1 MYYVPVF
8 ASFCRSGI
16 QIWLGWVL
24 WLIFS
29 HIILK
34 VEAILTE
41 EARFPSTLGSLSERC
56 VSLGVVGLEGSVP
69 HWLLAG
75 GCPQFLALW
84 ASLLGVHNMAAGFL
98 QRKQV
103 RKQERVNKMESVLF
117 LESSLGCDI
126 FFYSTVF
133 CS

>member
-1 MYYVPVF
+1 MPGPGPG
-8 ASFCRSGI
+8 R
-16 QIWLGWVL
+16 LGWVL

-117 LESSLGCDI
+117 GI
-126 FFYSTVF
+126 
-133 CS
+133 